1 MIKILKNMGKKEWGL
16 FLLSLCQVLLVV
28 YLDLKQP
35 EYMSNITKLVK
46 TPDSDMAEIWANGKM
61 MLICALASIALSIV
75 GRFISS
81 ILAATFSYNLRAKVF
96 KRVEDFSMEEIE
108 KFSTASLITRTTNDV
123 QEMQHFIA
131 RGLQMIVRAPIM
143 VIYVIYKI
151 YDREWEWLSITI
163 ISVCVVLMSVV
174 IILKYVRPR
183 FRMRQTLTDNLNR
196 VMRENMTGIRIVR
209 AYNAEDYQKGKFEEA
224 NKKLTSNTLFARRAM
239 ALMHPITRLNHDI
252 LDMGIYLVGAKL
264 IAAAASPAIQ
274 LDLFSEMVVF
284 NSYASKL
291 LQSFMS
297 LEMIFSMLPR
307 ATVSAER
314 INEVL
319 DTEPI
324 ITDGDKTKGL
334 EKGTVEF
341 RNVAFRYSDGEADV
355 IKNISFKANPGET
368 VAFIGATGSG
378 KSTLVNLIPRMHD
391 ATEGEVLVDG
401 INVKEYTQEAL
412 HNLIG
417 YSSQRATLFTGTVN
431 TNVDYGDN
439 GRTPDEQMDVK
450 KAVEIAQAKDFVE
463 NLDGQ
468 YDAFIARGGSNLSGG
483 QKQRLSVARTVFK
496 KPEIYVFDDTFSAL
510 DYRTDKNLRKA
521 LKEETAGTT
530 TLIVAQRIG
539 TIRDAD
545 KIIVLDEGQIVGMG
559 THKELLQNCQVY
571 KEIAMTQLSQEELA

>member
-1 MIKILKNMGKKEWGL
+1 
-16 FLLSLCQVLLVV
+16 
-28 YLDLKQP
+28 
-35 EYMSNITKLVK
+35 
-46 TPDSDMAEIWANGKM
+46 
-61 MLICALASIALSIV
+61 
-75 GRFISS
+75 
-81 ILAATFSYNLRAKVF
+81 
-96 KRVEDFSMEEIE
+96 
-108 KFSTASLITRTTNDV
+108 
-123 QEMQHFIA
+123 
-131 RGLQMIVRAPIM
+131 
-143 VIYVIYKI
+143 
-151 YDREWEWLSITI
+151 
-163 ISVCVVLMSVV
+163 
-174 IILKYVRPR
+174 
-183 FRMRQTLTDNLNR
+183 
-196 VMRENMTGIRIVR
+196 
-209 AYNAEDYQKGKFEEA
+209 
-224 NKKLTSNTLFARRAM
+224 
-239 ALMHPITRLNHDI
+239 
-252 LDMGIYLVGAKL
+252 
-264 IAAAASPAIQ
+264 
-274 LDLFSEMVVF
+274 
-284 NSYASKL
+284 
-291 LQSFMS
+291 
-297 LEMIFSMLPR
+297 
-307 ATVSAER
+307 
-314 INEVL
+314 
-319 DTEPI
+319 
-324 ITDGDKTKGL
+324 
-334 EKGTVEF
+334 
-341 RNVAFRYSDGEADV
+341 
-355 IKNISFKANPGET
+355 
-368 VAFIGATGSG
+368 
-378 KSTLVNLIPRMHD
+378 MHD

>member
-1 MIKILKNMGKKEWGL
+1 
-16 FLLSLCQVLLVV
+16 
-28 YLDLKQP
+28 
-35 EYMSNITKLVK
+35 
-46 TPDSDMAEIWANGKM
+46 
-61 MLICALASIALSIV
+61 
-75 GRFISS
+75 
-81 ILAATFSYNLRAKVF
+81 
-96 KRVEDFSMEEIE
+96 E

-123 QEMQHFIA
+123 QEMQQFIA

-274 LDLFSEMVVF
+274 LELFSEMVVF

-319 DTEPI
+319 DTEPV
-324 ITDGDKTKGL
+324 ITDGEKTAGP

-401 INVKEYTQEAL
+401 INVREYTQEAL

-559 THKELLQNCQVY
+559 THKELLKNCQVY